1 MPSMVGVIMRSMAW
15 LSAILPKKSVSR
27 GPRWRMRS
35 GQQKRRAVGPTLING
50 SHNDPGICREYR
62 DFQPAGKGEVGD
74 LGMIYA
80 RTIGRDSVTGGRG
93 FILSRNSY
101 KRAFAEGGIVA
112 TVYLV
117 FCSVIRRLHHKRHLA
132 RLWQGSSNRSCLW

>member
-27 GPRWRMRS
+27 GSRWRMRS

-62 DFQPAGKGEVGD
+62 DFQPGGKGEVSD

-80 RTIGRDSVTGGRG
+80 RRNQARFGHRRCRVHSLPRQPYGGFYTG
-93 FILSRNSY
+93 
-101 KRAFAEGGIVA
+101 AFAEG
-112 TVYLV
+112 
-117 FCSVIRRLHHKRHLA
+117 
-132 RLWQGSSNRSCLW
+132 